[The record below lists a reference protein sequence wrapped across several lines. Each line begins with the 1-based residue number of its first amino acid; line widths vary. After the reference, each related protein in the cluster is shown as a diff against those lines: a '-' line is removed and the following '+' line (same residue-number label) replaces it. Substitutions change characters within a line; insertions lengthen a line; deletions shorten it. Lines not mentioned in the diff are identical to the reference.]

1 MKSRLIKT
9 KVIFTIEG
17 THNWTIQGKINT
29 SQYSC
34 TKLAI
39 NSINFLHRT
48 TLHKKVYTEELFT
61 HVEVKGNP
69 KR

>member
-9 KVIFTIEG
+9 KVLFTIEG
-17 THNWTIQGKINT
+17 TYNRTIQGKINT
-29 SQYSC
+29 SQYSY

-48 TLHKKVYTEELFT
+48 TLHKKVY
-61 HVEVKGNP
+61 K
-69 KR
+69 